1 MTSQPD
7 YSGSQFT
14 STTHHD
20 TYPAID
26 PKTKSDQ
33 HGRVVLITGASKGIG
48 RATAVSFAKAGAA
61 TIVIAA
67 RSNLDDVEKDVLAAA
82 KEAGHSAPQVVR
94 LQLDV
99 ADEASIGSAVS
110 QMEKQV
116 GRLDVL
122 INNAGYL
129 ESWKPVADSDPSEW
143 WLSWE
148 INLRGV
154 YLMTRA
160 FLPLMLKGGQKIIV
174 NVSSIGAHYSRP
186 GASAYQTAKF
196 ALLRFTEFVAS
207 EYGSQG
213 IVTYALH
220 PGGVPTELA
229 LGMPEPM
236 HSLLVDSAQ
245 LAADTMTWL
254 TQERREWLMGRYI
267 SSNWD
272 LPELMSKQ
280 EEIVNGDKL
289 KMRMVV

>member
-1 MTSQPD
+1 MASQPD
-7 YSGSQFT
+7 HTGSQFT

-33 HGRVVLITGASKGIG
+33 RGRAVLITGASKGIG

-61 TIVIAA
+61 AIVIAA

-82 KEAGHSAPQVVR
+82 EEAGHSAPQVVK

-99 ADEASIGSAVS
+99 TDEASVGSAVS
-110 QMEKQV
+110 QTEKQV

-129 ESWKPVADSDPSEW
+129 ENWKPVADSDPSEW

-174 NVSSIGAHYSRP
+174 NVSSIGAHYSRY

-207 EYGSQG
+207 EYESQG

-236 HSLLVDSAQ
+236 HSLLVDRPQ
-245 LAADTMTWL
+245 LAADTITWL

>member
-1 MTSQPD
+1 MASQPD
-7 YSGSQFT
+7 HTGSQFT

-33 HGRVVLITGASKGIG
+33 RGRAVLITGASKGIG
-48 RATAVSFAKAGAA
+48 RATAVSFAKAGATA
-61 TIVIAA
+61 IVIAA

-82 KEAGHSAPQVVR
+82 EEAGHSPPQVVK

-99 ADEASIGSAVS
+99 TDEASISSAVS
-110 QMEKQV
+110 QTEKQV

-129 ESWKPVADSDPSEW
+129 ENWKPVADSDPSEW

-174 NVSSIGAHYSRP
+174 NVSSIGAHYSRY

-207 EYGSQG
+207 EYESEG

-236 HSLLVDSAQ
+236 HSLLVDRPQ
-245 LAADTMTWL
+245 LAADTITWL
-254 TQERREWLMGRYI
+254 TTERREWLMGRYI